1 MIVCHRN
8 VSGQVRHVEAIDT
21 LSPIH
26 RVNVEQFH
34 RLHDH
39 RDPDRFGQR
48 YRQIHA
54 LDQGLLSVTIEGV
67 DVRVDV
73 GELFGR

>member
-1 MIVCHRN
+1 VVDIKNRK
-8 VSGQVRHVEAIDT
+8 
-21 LSPIH
+21 
-26 RVNVEQFH
+26 
-34 RLHDH
+34 LHDH

-67 DVRVDV
+67 DLRVDA